1 MSSILLSSDF
11 IEKHESPCSC
21 DIQTQYIAHL
31 YSKRFAPQ
39 LVAEGRLASTLFL
52 SLCGRLIY
60 CNSSHFEPSGGE
72 RFCAPSVE
80 LSAGKKNNP
89 AAGMRTDSMSRNVSE
104 YIWHRLSEWG
114 LKRVYGYPGDGVGG
128 LDVALEKAKDFMEY
142 VQVRHEEMA
151 AFMASAHAKFTGQ
164 VGLCYATSGP
174 GAIHL
179 LNGLYDAK
187 LDHVPVVA
195 LLGQQARTAL
205 GASYQQEV
213 DLQNLFSDVAEF
225 VGLAS
230 LPEQVRHLIDRAVR
244 IAHTKRAVTCVILP
258 NDLQIL
264 NYEDPPLA
272 HGATHTGVG
281 YAYVSKLPDELALRA
296 AAEVLNSGKKVAML
310 VGAGA
315 LDATDEV
322 IAVAERSRAGVAK
335 ALLGKA
341 AVPDD
346 LPFVTGSI
354 GLLGT
359 KPSWDLM
366 KECDTFLMVGS
377 AFPYS
382 EFLPEPG
389 KARGVQIDID
399 GTRLSLRY
407 PMEVNIIGDSAT
419 TLRALLPMLT
429 QKDESSWSRQI
440 EKGLKSWWRTLEE
453 RAMDSAEPL
462 NPQRVFWEL
471 SPRLPDN
478 AIITAD
484 SGSVA
489 NWYARDLKMRR
500 GMKASLSGGL
510 ASLGAGTPYAVAGK
524 MAFPDRTVIAC
535 MGDGAMQMNGLN
547 VMITIAK
554 YWKQWSNP
562 RLIVLVLNNRDLN
575 QVTWEERIQL
585 GAGKTESTQSIP
597 DFPYHKYAELI
608 GLKGIFVDDPDKVG
622 AAWDEALSS
631 DRPVILEAY
640 TDPNVPPLPPHITL
654 KDAKNFLAM
663 MPTEPELGSV
673 LKNSAKELLT
683 GILPGKE

>member
-1 MSSILLSSDF
+1 M
-11 IEKHESPCSC
+11 
-21 DIQTQYIAHL
+21 
-31 YSKRFAPQ
+31 
-39 LVAEGRLASTLFL
+39 
-52 SLCGRLIY
+52 
-60 CNSSHFEPSGGE
+60 
-72 RFCAPSVE
+72 
-80 LSAGKKNNP
+80 
-89 AAGMRTDSMSRNVSE
+89 GMNVSE
-104 YIWHRLSEWG
+104 FIWHRLSEWG

-195 LLGQQARTAL
+195 LVGQQARPGL

-213 DLQNLFSDVAEF
+213 DLQNLFKDVASEY
-225 VGLAS
+225 VCQAS
-230 LPEQVRHLIDRAVR
+230 VPEQVRHLIDRAVR

-258 NDLQIL
+258 NDLQL
-264 NYEDPPLA
+264 LPYEDPPVA
-272 HGATHTGVG
+272 HGTTHTGIG
-281 YAYVSKLPDELALRA
+281 YAGPAKLPDDATLRA
-296 AAEVLNSGKKVAML
+296 AADVLNAGKKVAML

-322 IAVAERSRAGVAK
+322 IAVAQRLNAGVAK

-341 AVPDD
+341 ALPDD
-346 LPFVTGSI
+346 LPFVTGSL

-366 KECDTFLMVGS
+366 KGCDTFLMVGS

-382 EFLPEPG
+382 EFLPTPG
-389 KARGVQIDID
+389 AARGVQIDID
-399 GTRLSLRY
+399 GSRLSLRY
-407 PMEVNIIGDSAT
+407 PMEINMVGDSAT
-419 TLRALLPMLT
+419 TLRALLPMLK
-429 QKDESSWSRQI
+429 QNKDPSWAREIES
-440 EKGLKSWWRTLEE
+440 GLKSWWKLLEA
-453 RAMDSAEPL
+453 RAMNNADPL

-547 VMITIAK
+547 VMITISK

-562 RLIVLVLNNRDLN
+562 HLIVLVLNNRDLN
-575 QVTWEERIQL
+575 QVTWEERVQL
-585 GAGKTESTQSIP
+585 GEGKTESTQSIP
-597 DFPYHKYAELI
+597 DFPYHKYAELL
-608 GLKGIFVDDPDKVG
+608 GLKGIFVDRPEKVG
-622 AAWDEALSS
+622 AAWDEALSA

-654 KDAKNFLAM
+654 KEAKNFMFM
-663 MPTEPELGSV
+663 MRDEPELGSV
-673 LKNSAKELLT
+673 LKNSAKELLSS
-683 GILPGKE
+683 ILPGKD

>member
-1 MSSILLSSDF
+1 MS
-11 IEKHESPCSC
+11 
-21 DIQTQYIAHL
+21 
-31 YSKRFAPQ
+31 
-39 LVAEGRLASTLFL
+39 
-52 SLCGRLIY
+52 
-60 CNSSHFEPSGGE
+60 
-72 RFCAPSVE
+72 
-80 LSAGKKNNP
+80 
-89 AAGMRTDSMSRNVSE
+89 MNVSE
-104 YIWHRLSEWG
+104 FVWHRLSEWG

-128 LDVALEKAKDFMEY
+128 LDVALEKAKDVMEY

-164 VGLCYATSGP
+164 PGLCYATSGP

-195 LLGQQARTAL
+195 LVGQQARTAL

-213 DLQNLFSDVAEF
+213 DLQNLFKDVASEF

-230 LPEQVRHLIDRAVR
+230 VPEQVRHLIDRAVR
-244 IAHTKRAVTCVILP
+244 IADTKRTVTCVILP
-258 NDLQIL
+258 NDLQL
-264 NYEDPPLA
+264 LPYEDPPMA

-281 YAYVSKLPDELALRA
+281 YAGPAKLPDEALLQA
-296 AAEVLNSGKKVAML
+296 AADVLNSGKKVAML

-322 IAVAERSRAGVAK
+322 IAVAERLHAGVAK

-341 AVPDD
+341 VVPDD

-366 KECDTFLMVGS
+366 KSCDTLFMVGS
-377 AFPYS
+377 SFPYS
-382 EFLPEPG
+382 EFLPKPG
-389 KARGVQIDID
+389 AARGVQIDID
-399 GTRLSLRY
+399 GSRLSLRY
-407 PMEVNIIGDSAT
+407 PMEVNMVGDSAT
-419 TLRALLPMLT
+419 TLRALLPMLK
-429 QKDESSWSRQI
+429 QKTDTAWTDEI
-440 EKGLKSWWRTLEE
+440 EKGLKSWWETLRN
-453 RAMDSAEPL
+453 RAMDSADPL

-510 ASLGAGTPYAVAGK
+510 ASLGAGTPYAVSAK
-524 MAFPDRTVIAC
+524 MAFPERTVIAC

-547 VMITIAK
+547 VMITISK
-554 YWKQWSNP
+554 YWKRWPNP
-562 RLIVLVLNNRDLN
+562 HLIVLVLNNRDLN
-575 QVTWEERIQL
+575 QVTWEERVQL
-585 GAGKTESTQSIP
+585 GAGKTELTQSIP

-608 GLKGIFVDDPDKVG
+608 GLKGIFVDDPEKVG
-622 AAWDEALSS
+622 AAWDEALSA

-654 KDAKNFLAM
+654 KDAKNFMFM
-663 MPTEPELGSV
+663 MRDEPELGSV
-673 LKNSAKELLT
+673 LKNSAKELLSSL
-683 GILPGKE
+683 LPGKD

>member
-1 MSSILLSSDF
+1 MS
-11 IEKHESPCSC
+11 
-21 DIQTQYIAHL
+21 
-31 YSKRFAPQ
+31 
-39 LVAEGRLASTLFL
+39 
-52 SLCGRLIY
+52 
-60 CNSSHFEPSGGE
+60 
-72 RFCAPSVE
+72 
-80 LSAGKKNNP
+80 
-89 AAGMRTDSMSRNVSE
+89 MNVSE
-104 YIWHRLSEWG
+104 FVWHRLSEWG

-128 LDVALEKAKDFMEY
+128 LDVALEKAKGLMEY

-164 VGLCYATSGP
+164 PGLCYATSGP

-195 LLGQQARTAL
+195 LVGQQARTAL

-213 DLQNLFSDVAEF
+213 DLQNLFKDVASEF

-230 LPEQVRHLIDRAVR
+230 VPEQVRHLIDRAVR

-258 NDLQIL
+258 NDLQL
-264 NYEDPPLA
+264 LPYEDPPLA
-272 HGATHTGVG
+272 HGATHTGIG
-281 YAYVSKLPDELALRA
+281 YAGPAKLPDQALLRA
-296 AAEVLNSGKKVAML
+296 AADVLNGGKKVAML

-322 IAVAERSRAGVAK
+322 IAVAERLRAGVAK

-341 AVPDD
+341 VLPDD
-346 LPFVTGSI
+346 LPCVTGSI

-366 KECDTFLMVGS
+366 KGCDTLLMVGS
-377 AFPYS
+377 CFPYS
-382 EFLPEPG
+382 EFLPKPG
-389 KARGVQIDID
+389 AARGVQIDID
-399 GTRLSLRY
+399 GSRLSLRY
-407 PMEVNIIGDSAT
+407 PMEVNMVGDSAT
-419 TLRALLPMLT
+419 TLRTLLPLLQ
-429 QKDESSWSRQI
+429 QKTDTAWTDEI
-440 EKGLKSWWRTLEE
+440 ERGLKSWWKTLRN
-453 RAMDSAEPL
+453 RAMDSADPL

-547 VMITIAK
+547 VMITISK

-585 GAGKTESTQSIP
+585 GAGKTELTQSIP
-597 DFPYHKYAELI
+597 DFPYHKYAELL
-608 GLKGIFVDDPDKVG
+608 GLKGIFVDHPDQVG
-622 AAWDEALSS
+622 AAWDEALSA

-654 KDAKNFLAM
+654 KDAKNFMLM
-663 MPTEPELGSV
+663 MRDEPELGSV

-683 GILPGKE
+683 SIIPGRD

>member
-1 MSSILLSSDF
+1 M
-11 IEKHESPCSC
+11 
-21 DIQTQYIAHL
+21 
-31 YSKRFAPQ
+31 
-39 LVAEGRLASTLFL
+39 
-52 SLCGRLIY
+52 
-60 CNSSHFEPSGGE
+60 
-72 RFCAPSVE
+72 
-80 LSAGKKNNP
+80 
-89 AAGMRTDSMSRNVSE
+89 NVSE
-104 YIWHRLSEWG
+104 FVWHRLSEWG
-114 LKRVYGYPGDGVGG
+114 LNRVYGYPGDGVGG
-128 LDVALEKAKDFMEY
+128 LDVELERAGDKMEY

-187 LDHVPVVA
+187 MDHVPVVA
-195 LLGQQARTAL
+195 LVGQQARSGL

-213 DLQNLFSDVAEF
+213 DLQSLFTDVTEYVA
-225 VGLAS
+225 LAS
-230 LPEQVRHLIDRAVR
+230 VPEQVRHLIDRAVR
-244 IAHTKRAVTCVILP
+244 IAHVKRAVTCVILP
-258 NDLQIL
+258 NDLQEL
-264 NYEDPPLA
+264 DYKDPPMA
-272 HGATHTGVG
+272 HGATHTGIG
-281 YAYVSKLPDELALRA
+281 YAGPAKLPDESLLRA
-296 AAEVLNSGKKVAML
+296 AADVLNGGEKVAML

-322 IAVAERSRAGVAK
+322 LAVAERLQAGVAK

-341 AVPDD
+341 ALPDD

-366 KECDTFLMVGS
+366 KNCDTFLMVGS
-377 AFPYS
+377 SFPYS
-382 EFLPEPG
+382 EFLPKPG
-389 KARGVQIDID
+389 DARGVQIDID
-399 GTRLSLRY
+399 GSRLSLRY
-407 PMEVNIIGDSAT
+407 PMEVNMVGDSAT
-419 TLRALLPMLT
+419 TLRALLPLLS
-429 QKDESSWSRQI
+429 QKKESAWRRGI
-440 EKGLKSWWRTLEE
+440 ESGLKDWWQTLEA
-453 RAMDSAEPL
+453 RAMTSAEPL

-524 MAFPDRTVIAC
+524 MAYPDRTVIAC

-547 VMITIAK
+547 VMITISK
-554 YWKQWSNP
+554 YWRKWSNP

-575 QVTWEERIQL
+575 QVTWEERVQL
-585 GAGKTESTQSIP
+585 GVGKTESTQSIP
-597 DFPYHKYAELI
+597 DFPYHRYAELI
-608 GLKGIFVDDPDKVG
+608 GLKGIFVDHPDRVG
-622 AAWDEALSS
+622 AAWDEALAA

-654 KDAKNFLAM
+654 KDAKNFVSM
-663 MPTEPELGSV
+663 IPSEPELGSV
-673 LKNSAKELLT
+673 LKNSAKELLANV
-683 GILPGKE
+683 LPGKE